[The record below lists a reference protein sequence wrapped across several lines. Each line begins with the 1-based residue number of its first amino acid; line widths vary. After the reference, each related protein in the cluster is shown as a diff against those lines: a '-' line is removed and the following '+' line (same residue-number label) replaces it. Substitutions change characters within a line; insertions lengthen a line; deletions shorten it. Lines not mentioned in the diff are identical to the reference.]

1 MSISKLSMTR
11 AACWQSGERCFLFSL
26 GSPPAPRAETGGVC
40 SDLGLISSA
49 FIVPRQIELGLL
61 TCVFFTTEITVQG
74 KNDHSWGLQEPK
86 LQRAFY

>member
-49 FIVPRQIELGLL
+49 FSRSVTDRAGLTHVRL
-61 TCVFFTTEITVQG
+61 LHHRDNCAG
-74 KNDHSWGLQEPK
+74 
-86 LQRAFY
+86 